1 MKPDNEGNMSTCI
14 HIRIRLSFPHLSFEP
29 LQCFRAKN
37 KERNKLKTMASMT
50 SKSSTEQKSEEELI
64 KMRQAEDSK
73 SVYNNLNTTDRK
85 MVKAFFSYI
94 DTLGF
99 RKAKKKKSDATAYV
113 QSILWPLRNEENEV
127 LETKHDDN
135 AFDLSEYLD
144 KGLTNSEIPSFLN
157 HTIESMKELLRQGE
171 NFDCGQ
177 EQAFLKTYSVRENER

>member
-1 MKPDNEGNMSTCI
+1 MFQS
-14 HIRIRLSFPHLSFEP
+14 
-29 LQCFRAKN
+29 KN
-37 KERNKLKTMASMT
+37 KERNKLKTMASMMT

-73 SVYNNLNTTDRK
+73 SVYNNLNSTDRK

-99 RKAKKKKSDATAYV
+99 RKAKKIKSDATAYV